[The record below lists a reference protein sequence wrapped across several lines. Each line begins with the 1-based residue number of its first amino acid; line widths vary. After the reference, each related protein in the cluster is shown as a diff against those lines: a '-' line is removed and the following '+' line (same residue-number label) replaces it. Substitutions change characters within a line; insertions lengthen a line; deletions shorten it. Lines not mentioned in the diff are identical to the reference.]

1 MPDTSHGM
9 NSFFFITEN
18 NFQDSCW
25 HLRSVSDTLCFIWIL
40 LFLEF
45 NCLILKR
52 KEKKRTE
59 SHPRDSMYKLS
70 EYFSALFNLQFDYI
84 NYS

>member
-1 MPDTSHGM
+1 MLTS
-9 NSFFFITEN
+9 EE
-18 NFQDSCW
+18 
-25 HLRSVSDTLCFIWIL
+25 RSDTLCFIWIL

-52 KEKKRTE
+52 KDKKKKRTE